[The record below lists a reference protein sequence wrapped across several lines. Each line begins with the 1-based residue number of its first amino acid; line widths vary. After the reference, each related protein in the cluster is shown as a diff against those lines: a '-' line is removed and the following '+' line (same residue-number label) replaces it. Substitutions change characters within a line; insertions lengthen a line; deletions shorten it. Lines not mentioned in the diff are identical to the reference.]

1 MLTNILHVHCIEMK
15 EFESPQIVHFA
26 ILQVYSVL
34 PITEV
39 QFETYFFGKR
49 QNDF

>member
-1 MLTNILHVHCIEMK
+1 MLTNILHVHCTEMK

-34 PITEV
+34 HLCDSQV
-39 QFETYFFGKR
+39 
-49 QNDF
+49 DFSV

>member
-1 MLTNILHVHCIEMK
+1 MK

-34 PITEV
+34 HLCDSQV
-39 QFETYFFGKR
+39 
-49 QNDF
+49 DFAM